1 MRYRSAWFQL
11 REFWVKKR
19 FPGVCKTRNGLLF
32 AERASVK
39 CGPDSDRGTNGIRY
53 KHPSAILCQY
63 LVQYFALVY
72 SGAMLHSGEMM
83 HSGAM
88 LHYGAMLHFDA
99 MLHSGAMLHFD
110 AMLHSGAMLQ
120 SGGMLQSS
128 AMLQYSAILHSGTL
142 VQCFILMLW
151 GSIMVQCSTL
161 GLHSSVGS
169 TLVQNPEYSIIELL
183 KSLCKTRRSEKGQNS
198 P

>member
-1 MRYRSAWFQL
+1 MWWDVYVFGSILRYRSAWFQI
-11 REFWVKKR
+11 RESLFYPE

-99 MLHSGAMLHFD
+99 MLHSGAML
-110 AMLHSGAMLQ
+110 Q

-183 KSLCKTRRSEKGQNS
+183 KSLRKTRRSEKGQNS